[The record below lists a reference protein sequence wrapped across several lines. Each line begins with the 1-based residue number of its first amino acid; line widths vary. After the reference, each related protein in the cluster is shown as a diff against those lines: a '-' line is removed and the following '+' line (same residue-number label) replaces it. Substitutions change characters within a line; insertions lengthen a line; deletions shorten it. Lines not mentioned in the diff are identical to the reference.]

1 MNTKKLNKQ
10 NFQNEIINNP
20 NMALVDFYADWCGP
34 CKVMAPIID
43 EIADERPDI
52 TVGKVNVDENQEL
65 ANQYRIM
72 TIPTLIIFK
81 NGTIVNQIS
90 GLRPK
95 EDILELLQ

>member
-1 MNTKKLNKQ
+1 MAIHFTDE
-10 NFQNEIINNP
+10 NFNEEVLASNIP
-20 NMALVDFYADWCGP
+20 VVVDFYADWCGP